1 MALQAWSAIIK
12 PKKKKIS
19 SQLHICILTY
29 TYYRYFQVWFLV
41 TFWTSLLWFYTPSVL
56 SSYSKPS
63 CPPWFSTSPLKLL
76 APWYS
81 PLDPYPIII
90 IIPFHCP
97 GLGRQIVP
105 AGLFTLLSDSTEF
118 TEHFIIFKNFP
129 KISLFAEM
137 KMIVGLFL
145 KPN

>member
-1 MALQAWSAIIK
+1 MALQAWSAIVK
-12 PKKKKIS
+12 PEKKIS
-19 SQLHICILTY
+19 SKLHICILTY
-29 TYYRYFQVWFLV
+29 AYYRYFQVGFLV
-41 TFWTSLLWFYTPSVL
+41 TFWTSLLWFYPSSVFY
-56 SSYSKPS
+56 SHSKPS

-81 PLDPYPIII
+81 PLDPYPVI

-97 GLGRQIVP
+97 GMGRQIVP

-118 TEHFIIFKNFP
+118 MEHFITFKNCT
-129 KISLFAEM
+129 KILLFAEM
-137 KMIVGLFL
+137 KTIVGLFL